1 MGMRRTSL
9 AARWGLLPLVIAIAT
24 GIGGVAAV
32 AQELPPAIEADRLL
46 LLAEQQMRDEDFGA
60 ALTSL
65 DQILDLQTEHN
76 LELPAPFWFSHA
88 RVALEARRPQVARA
102 SAIRYL
108 EITGQGG
115 QHYIEALELINAA
128 DEFIAM
134 PAEERAALEAWSLV
148 VPEGTLVP
156 GQSIA
161 GRLSPTDAV
170 WNNASN
176 YDKWRVEL
184 GAGQLLVVAMDS
196 DDVDAYLM
204 VVGVDRTILASDD
217 DGGEGT
223 NALLQYAAPFSG
235 VYFIVARSFGSRPV
249 SGSYTLRLGG

>member
-1 MGMRRTSL
+1 MGIKRTPRLPTRDVFALGLMLAAGIGGPSL
-9 AARWGLLPLVIAIAT
+9 AAQG
-24 GIGGVAAV
+24 
-32 AQELPPAIEADRLL
+32 LPPAMEADRLL
-46 LLAEQQMRDEDFGA
+46 LQAEQQMLDEDFSA
-60 ALTSL
+60 ALRSL
-65 DQILDLQTEHN
+65 DQILELQTEYD
-76 LELPAPFWFSHA
+76 LELPEPFWFNHA
-88 RVALEARRPQVARA
+88 RVALEARRPQEARA

-115 QHYIEALELINAA
+115 QHYIEALELVNAA
-128 DEFIAM
+128 DELIAM

-148 VPEGTLVP
+148 APEGTLVP

-161 GRLSPTDAV
+161 GFLSVIDAV
-170 WNNASN
+170 WTNGSN
-176 YDKWRVEL
+176 YNKWRVEL

-217 DGGEGT
+217 DGGEGS
-223 NALLQYAAPFSG
+223 NALLQYVAPSSG
-235 VYFIVARSFGSRPV
+235 VYFIVARSFGNRPE